1 MSTTI
6 IDHLRGSLV
15 LAVTAL
21 LAACASVQPDARMP
35 QVRELTAERVGQ
47 HAVWAR
53 GPEQARR
60 VDEAVQNLLAQELTA
75 QSAIQIALLNNRDL
89 QAAYVS
95 LGLAQADLVEAGL
108 LDNPVFSLTWYT
120 GSAGSAPEMA
130 VVQDFIGLLSR
141 SARKRVGEA
150 AADAAMY
157 SIAGRV
163 VDVAAD
169 AQSQYYTVLSDAQAL
184 ELAEQVV
191 SATEAAA
198 ELAERQRAA
207 GTLNRRDQALQQ
219 AFYAQTIV
227 DLAQAQTALASDR
240 EKLNRLLGLWGKN
253 TSWQLPQRLP
263 EVPPTLPDLADVE
276 SRAIAQR
283 LDLAAAKKEAEAATQ
298 AASLARQFRYF
309 GPLGVGVAFKREPG
323 GEHFTG
329 PVVELGLPIFNQ
341 NQTRVARAELELE
354 RSAQR
359 VSGLAIDI
367 RSQAREART
376 RVQSAHRV
384 LAHYRKALL
393 PLQDTIVDEMQKQYN
408 GMLVGVYDLLLAR
421 QTQVQVARQYVAAT
435 RDFWL
440 AWSDLERALGGRM
453 PLATEPTSQTP
464 PAASQPEHQHGA
476 DKP

>member
-1 MSTTI
+1 MSTII
-6 IDHLRGSLV
+6 IDRVREALALGVV
-15 LAVTAL
+15 LL
-21 LAACASVQPDARMP
+21 LTACASVQPDARMP

-53 GPEQARR
+53 SPEQARR
-60 VDEAVQNLLAQELTA
+60 VDEAVQNLLAHELTA

-89 QAAYVS
+89 QAAYVG

-150 AADAAMY
+150 AADAAMLN
-157 SIAGRV
+157 IAGHV

-169 AQSQYYTVLSDAQAL
+169 TQAQYYTVVGDAQAL

-207 GTLNRRDQALQQ
+207 GALNRRDQALQQ
-219 AFYAQTIV
+219 AFYAQTVV
-227 DLAQAQTALASDR
+227 DLAQAQTALVSDR
-240 EKLNRLLGLWGKN
+240 EKLNRLLGLWGNN
-253 TSWQLPQRLP
+253 TRWQLPQRLP
-263 EVPPTLPDLADVE
+263 PVPATLPDLADVE

-283 LDLAAAKKEAEAATQ
+283 LDLAAAKKEAESLTQ

-323 GEHFTG
+323 GEHFAG

-359 VSGLAIDI
+359 VSALAIDI
-367 RSQAREART
+367 RSQVREART
-376 RVQSAHRV
+376 RVQSTHRV
-384 LAHYRKALL
+384 LAHYRQALL
-393 PLQDTIVDEMQKQYN
+393 PLQDTIVDETQKQYN

-421 QTQVQVARQYVAAT
+421 QTQVQIARQYVTAT

-453 PLATEPTSQTP
+453 PLPTEAAAEPRASTP
-464 PAASQPEHQHGA
+464 QPEHQHGA